1 MKSTRPALA
10 ATTLLLLLTLP
21 AEAQVPPFFN
31 GGAGIFD
38 PEIGVVQS
46 GVILDAQTVVS
57 ADRKYVTMTTRFQ
70 SAQLL
75 NLRAFA
81 FQTGGGA
88 APAPGVGGAGGVAGG
103 AAAGNVFGRGAE
115 AGAGAANQSAGR
127 SSASSPGSSHAV
139 SRKPYPRPG
148 EASAATAAGASLF
161 DKEGMTLVG
170 RVDAASER

>member
-1 MKSTRPALA
+1 MNPARLTLA
-10 ATTLLLLLTLP
+10 AASLVLFARLP
-21 AEAQVPPFFN
+21 AFGQAPPFFN
-31 GGAGIFD
+31 GGGGIFD

-75 NLRAFA
+75 NLREFA
-81 FQTGGGA
+81 FQTGGG
-88 APAPGVGGAGGVAGG
+88 GGAGQGGGVAGG

-115 AGAGAANQSAGR
+115 RTAGGAGAAGA
-127 SSASSPGSSHAV
+127 ASLGSPHAV
-139 SRKPYPRPG
+139 WRKPYPKPG
-148 EASAATAAGASLF
+148 EARGTGGRESSLL

-170 RVDAASER
+170 RVGGGSER